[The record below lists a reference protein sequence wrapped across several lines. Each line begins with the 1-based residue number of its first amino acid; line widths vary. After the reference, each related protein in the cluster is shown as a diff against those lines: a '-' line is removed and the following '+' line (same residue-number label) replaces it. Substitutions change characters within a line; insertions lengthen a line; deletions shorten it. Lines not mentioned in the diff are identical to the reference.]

1 MKKSKSRSP
10 RRSPRSTSPDRS
22 RPPVRPRNS
31 GKDHITDKKGY
42 IWWPDGKGTWWQVS
56 SGGRELWQDGPYYI
70 WSRDRG
76 ATRWTRWPFR
86 APLYSISRKYTQP
99 RAANPRQ
106 SRSRSPDRRQSR
118 PRRSLK
124 KVRFR
129 DDNDCPS
136 TKRPITRNTRRRN
149 YCKNVGQDYVYYRT
163 NQGYGCCKKKTTAG
177 QGAGRG
183 AGRGRGRIKADKVVQ
198 CSGKSQDGK
207 RCKRKVKGTRYCYQ
221 HKK

>member
-10 RRSPRSTSPDRS
+10 
-22 RPPVRPRNS
+22 
-31 GKDHITDKKGY
+31 K
-42 IWWPDGKGTWWQVS
+42 
-56 SGGRELWQDGPYYI
+56 
-70 WSRDRG
+70 
-76 ATRWTRWPFR
+76 
-86 APLYSISRKYTQP
+86 
-99 RAANPRQ
+99 
-106 SRSRSPDRRQSR
+106 RRQSPKPSR
-118 PRRSLK
+118 K
-124 KVRFR
+124 KVRFQ
-129 DDNDCPS
+129 DDNDCPP

-198 CSGKSQDGK
+198 CSAKTQDGK
-207 RCKRKVKGTRYCYQ
+207 RCKRKVKGSRYCYQ